1 MRITKIKRDK
11 NNNPIR
17 IAFRLS
23 LHESEQWTTAG
34 LGALRAIGNSVPY
47 HTPNRTKRIMS
58 LVQDAE

>member
-1 MRITKIKRDK
+1 MNTNLKITQVGPY
-11 NNNPIR
+11 PIR

-34 LGALRAIGNSVPY
+34 LGALRAIGHCVPY